1 MNKLFLIISFT
12 LFSTIEVTAQITED
26 VAKEFFN
33 SAYNAYCEHDY
44 EKSLYM
50 SLIPQHFDLTLFIST

>member
-50 SLIPQHFDLTLFIST
+50 LGNS